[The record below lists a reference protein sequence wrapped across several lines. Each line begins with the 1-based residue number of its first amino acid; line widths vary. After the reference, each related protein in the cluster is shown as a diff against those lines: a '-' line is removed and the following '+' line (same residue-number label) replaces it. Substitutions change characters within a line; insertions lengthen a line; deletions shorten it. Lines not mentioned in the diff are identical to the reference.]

1 MQRWMRRRTET
12 YMRVTPDDG
21 DGHGEALADVEAG
34 LLKLIHVVT
43 RAADE
48 AGILRA
54 AVEGI
59 AALFHVTCATIV
71 KPPSGAGLRII
82 ACAGERQLP
91 ADALDSD
98 WPELTTDPMV
108 RNAIEGAAVV
118 VEREPAFG
126 SPDALWRLLPG
137 WESVHSAAAV
147 PLLAGTEPLGAFA
160 LYSDDPKAFD
170 PRQP

>member
-1 MQRWMRRRTET
+1 
-12 YMRVTPDDG
+12 MRVTPDNG

-43 RAADE
+43 RAHDE

-54 AVEGI
+54 AVDGI
-59 AALFHVTCATIV
+59 ASLFNVTCATIV
-71 KPPSGAGLRII
+71 KPQSGDGLRII

-108 RNAIEGAAVV
+108 RSAIESSAVV

-126 SPDALWRLLPG
+126 SPDALLRLLAD

-147 PLLAGTEPLGAFA
+147 PLIAGTESVGAFA
-160 LYSDDPKAFD
+160 LYSDDPKAF
-170 PRQP
+170 